1 MLAKVLGIRMVRLI
15 ATLFVVSLLTFLLV
29 EQLPGD
35 PILAILPP
43 EALDDLENI
52 ERIRKELKLDDSV
65 FTRYARWVGDALQ
78 GDLGK
83 SYITDQPVAEAI
95 KDRIPVTIELALLA
109 TIIAALF
116 AIPIGALAAYREGGY
131 FDRITSALTTA
142 ALSIPGFLAGIF
154 FIWLFTLKF
163 NWLPSTGWNRLSEKG
178 LLANLQ
184 TAILPA
190 SALALAPLAIN
201 ARLIRADMIG
211 TLKEDYILSA
221 RAKGLRDRYILMR
234 HALRPSSLTAI
245 TVFALQLGG
254 LIGGTV
260 VIETVFALPGLG
272 TRLISGIYQRDVMM
286 IQGITLFIATV
297 YVVVNTAVDLLY
309 LALDP
314 RIRRQ

>member
-1 MLAKVLGIRMVRLI
+1 MVRLI
-15 ATLFVVSLLTFLLV
+15 ATLFVVSILTFLLV

-116 AIPIGALAAYREGGY
+116 AIPIGAIAAYREGGY

-142 ALSIPGFLAGIF
+142 ALSIPGFLVGIF

>member
-1 MLAKVLGIRMVRLI
+1 MVRLI

-95 KDRIPVTIELALLA
+95 KDRIPVTMELALLA

>member
-1 MLAKVLGIRMVRLI
+1 MVRLI

-43 EALDDLENI
+43 EALNDLENI

-95 KDRIPVTIELALLA
+95 KDRIPVTMELALLA

>member
-1 MLAKVLGIRMVRLI
+1 LLAKVLAIRMVRLI

>member
-1 MLAKVLGIRMVRLI
+1 MVRLI

-65 FTRYARWVGDALQ
+65 FTRYARWVGDAIQ

>member
-1 MLAKVLGIRMVRLI
+1 M
-15 ATLFVVSLLTFLLV
+15 
-29 EQLPGD
+29 
-35 PILAILPP
+35 
-43 EALDDLENI
+43 
-52 ERIRKELKLDDSV
+52 KLDDSV

-95 KDRIPVTIELALLA
+95 KDRIPVTMELALLA

>member
-1 MLAKVLGIRMVRLI
+1 MVRLI
-15 ATLFVVSLLTFLLV
+15 ATLFVVSILTFLLV

-65 FTRYARWVGDALQ
+65 FTRYARWVGDAIQ

-83 SYITDQPVAEAI
+83 SFITDQPVAEAI
-95 KDRIPVTIELALLA
+95 KDRIPVTMELALLA

-116 AIPIGALAAYREGGY
+116 AIPIGAIAAYREGGY

-142 ALSIPGFLAGIF
+142 ALSIPGFLVGIF

>member
-1 MLAKVLGIRMVRLI
+1 MVRLI
-15 ATLFVVSLLTFLLV
+15 ATLFVVSILTFLLV

-95 KDRIPVTIELALLA
+95 KDRIPVTMELALLA

-116 AIPIGALAAYREGGY
+116 AIPIGAIAAYREGGY

-142 ALSIPGFLAGIF
+142 ALSIPGFLVGIF

>member
-1 MLAKVLGIRMVRLI
+1 MVRLI

-116 AIPIGALAAYREGGY
+116 AIPIGAIAAYREGGY

-142 ALSIPGFLAGIF
+142 ALSIPGFLVGIF

>member
-1 MLAKVLGIRMVRLI
+1 MVRLI

-131 FDRITSALTTA
+131 LDRITSALTTA

-297 YVVVNTAVDLLY
+297 LSL
-309 LALDP
+309 
-314 RIRRQ
+314 IHI

>member
-1 MLAKVLGIRMVRLI
+1 MVRLI

-116 AIPIGALAAYREGGY
+116 AIPIGAIAAYREGGY

>member
-1 MLAKVLGIRMVRLI
+1 MVRLI

-65 FTRYARWVGDALQ
+65 FTRYARWAGDAIQ

-95 KDRIPVTIELALLA
+95 KDRIPVTMELALLA

-142 ALSIPGFLAGIF
+142 ALSIPGFLVGIF

-178 LLANLQ
+178 LLANLK

>member
-1 MLAKVLGIRMVRLI
+1 MLAKVLAIRMVRLI
-15 ATLFVVSLLTFLLV
+15 ATLFVVSILTFLLV

-142 ALSIPGFLAGIF
+142 ALSIPGFLVGIF

>member
-1 MLAKVLGIRMVRLI
+1 MVRLI
-15 ATLFVVSLLTFLLV
+15 ATLFVVSILTFLLV

-65 FTRYARWVGDALQ
+65 FTRYARWVGDAIQ

-95 KDRIPVTIELALLA
+95 KDRIPVTMELALLA

>member
-1 MLAKVLGIRMVRLI
+1 MVRLI

-43 EALDDLENI
+43 EALNDLENI

>member
-1 MLAKVLGIRMVRLI
+1 MVRLI
-15 ATLFVVSLLTFLLV
+15 ATLFVVSILTFLLV

-95 KDRIPVTIELALLA
+95 KDRIPVTMELALLA

-116 AIPIGALAAYREGGY
+116 AIPIGAIAAYREGGY

-142 ALSIPGFLAGIF
+142 ALSIPGFLVGIF

-201 ARLIRADMIG
+201 ARLIRAAIIG

>member
-1 MLAKVLGIRMVRLI
+1 MAKVLAIRMVRLI

-95 KDRIPVTIELALLA
+95 KDRIPVTMELALLA

>member
-1 MLAKVLGIRMVRLI
+1 MVRLI
-15 ATLFVVSLLTFLLV
+15 ATLFVVSILTFLLV

-65 FTRYARWVGDALQ
+65 FTRYARWAGDAIQ

-83 SYITDQPVAEAI
+83 SYITDQPVADAI
-95 KDRIPVTIELALLA
+95 KDRIPVTMELALLA
-109 TIIAALF
+109 TIIAAIF
-116 AIPIGALAAYREGGY
+116 AIPIGAIAAYREGGY

-142 ALSIPGFLAGIF
+142 ALSIPGFLVGIF

>member
-1 MLAKVLGIRMVRLI
+1 MVRLI

-65 FTRYARWVGDALQ
+65 FTRYARWAGDAIQ

-95 KDRIPVTIELALLA
+95 KDRIPVTMELALLA

-116 AIPIGALAAYREGGY
+116 AIPIGAIAAYREGGY

-142 ALSIPGFLAGIF
+142 ALSIPGFLVGIF

>member
-1 MLAKVLGIRMVRLI
+1 MAKVLAIRMVRLI
-15 ATLFVVSLLTFLLV
+15 ATLFVVSILTFLLV

-65 FTRYARWVGDALQ
+65 FTRYARWVGDAIQ

-83 SYITDQPVAEAI
+83 SFITDQPVAEAI
-95 KDRIPVTIELALLA
+95 KDRIPVTMELALLA

-116 AIPIGALAAYREGGY
+116 AIPIGAIAAYREGGY

-142 ALSIPGFLAGIF
+142 ALSIPGFLVGIF

>member
-1 MLAKVLGIRMVRLI
+1 MVRLI

-234 HALRPSSLTAI
+234 HALRPSSLPAV
-245 TVFALQLGG
+245 TVFPLHLDG

-260 VIETVFALPGLG
+260 VIEMVFALPGLG
-272 TRLISGIYQRDVMM
+272 TRLISGSYHRDVIM

>member
-1 MLAKVLGIRMVRLI
+1 MVRLI

-65 FTRYARWVGDALQ
+65 FTRYARWVGDAIQ

-297 YVVVNTAVDLLY
+297 YVLSL
-309 LALDP
+309 
-314 RIRRQ
+314 IHI

>member
-1 MLAKVLGIRMVRLI
+1 MVRLI
-15 ATLFVVSLLTFLLV
+15 ATLFVVSILTFLLV

-65 FTRYARWVGDALQ
+65 FTRYARWVGDAIQ

-83 SYITDQPVAEAI
+83 SYITDQPVADAI
-95 KDRIPVTIELALLA
+95 KDRIPVTMELALLA

-142 ALSIPGFLAGIF
+142 ALSIPGFLVGIF